1 MLWRYCR
8 DQKQGRHILVSTTG
22 LFIRFWHCCI
32 GAAYGGYWLW
42 STSRSGHFPR
52 ILQKSQPLQ
61 MRSECF
67 RQKCAVVQDSLSCY
81 AIICSFV
88 RNAICRFAPNTLP
101 LPVLLPYT
109 SLVLSLTSLCSLVS
123 FSQLQK
129 QIIDLATT
137 HFVHLPVR
145 PPAEDLAQVP
155 SNLPSFLGD
164 TIASRYVYDDTW
176 LFVEIQLTLS

>member
-1 MLWRYCR
+1 M
-8 DQKQGRHILVSTTG
+8 
-22 LFIRFWHCCI
+22 
-32 GAAYGGYWLW
+32 
-42 STSRSGHFPR
+42 
-52 ILQKSQPLQ
+52 LQKPRLLQ
-61 MRSECF
+61 MCVDCF

-88 RNAICRFAPNTLP
+88 SIMQFAVLP
-101 LPVLLPYT
+101 KQSAFPSLLPYISNT
-109 SLVLSLTSLCSLVS
+109 ILLTRLCSLVS

-164 TIASRYVYDDTW
+164 TIASRYVHVILDSLW
-176 LFVEIQLTLS
+176 LYLTLY